1 MIEEAETKAR
11 KMIDDNEE
19 LFENIAQSLLEFE
32 TLTGDELRALMEGKR
47 PDRKDDDDADK
58 PKISAV
64 PKAGKSAPKKKKAMI
79 WLAAMRSLNQK
90 ARYKIANI
98 EEGSPLTGGPF

>member
-64 PKAGKSAPKKKKAMI
+64 PKAGKSAPKKKGDD
-79 WLAAMRSLNQK
+79 LAGGDAELNQK
-90 ARYKIANI
+90 AKS
-98 EEGSPLTGGPF
+98 SPNKY